1 MIGRRKIRFDGDS
14 EWVSISDLM
23 SGLMVIFLF
32 FAVSYMYDVQQNQKR
47 IQRIAVAY
55 RDLQT
60 ALYEDLLHEFKD
72 DLPRW
77 KATLDRETLA
87 IRFGE
92 PDVLFQVGRADVS
105 SRFQDI
111 LSDFFPRYIRII
123 ASDTYRE
130 NVEEIRIEGHTS
142 SEWLYHVT
150 QDEAYFLNMML
161 SQDRTRSV
169 LHFCLDLLGERKNK
183 IWVRGHI
190 TANGLSASQPI
201 LTSDGHE
208 DLVRSRRVEFRTR
221 TNAEKKVVEIIQEME
236 GKSKR

>member
-1 MIGRRKIRFDGDS
+1 MIGRRKIRSDGDS

-32 FAVSYMYDVQQNQKR
+32 FAVSYMYDVQQNQNR
-47 IQRIAVAY
+47 VQRIAVAY

-60 ALYEDLLHEFKD
+60 ALYEDLLREFKD

-77 KATLDRETLA
+77 KATLDRETLS

-92 PDVLFQVGRADVS
+92 PDVLFQVGSADVS

-111 LSDFFPRYIRII
+111 LGDFFPRYIRII
-123 ASDTYRE
+123 ASDAYRE

-142 SEWLYHVT
+142 SEWLIHVT
-150 QDEAYFLNMML
+150 QNDAYFFNMKL

-169 LHFCLDLLGERKNK
+169 LHY
-183 IWVRGHI
+183 VRRE
-190 TANGLSASQPI
+190 T
-201 LTSDGHE
+201 
-208 DLVRSRRVEFRTR
+208 
-221 TNAEKKVVEIIQEME
+221 
-236 GKSKR
+236 

>member
-1 MIGRRKIRFDGDS
+1 MIGRRKIRFDTDS
-14 EWVSISDLM
+14 EWISISDLM

-60 ALYEDLLHEFKD
+60 DLYEDLLREFED

-92 PDVLFQVGRADVS
+92 PDVLFQVGSSEVS
-105 SRFQDI
+105 ERFQDI

-123 ASDTYRE
+123 ASEEYRG
-130 NVEEIRIEGHTS
+130 NIEEIRIEGHTS
-142 SEWLYHVT
+142 SEWMHHVS
-150 QDEAYFLNMML
+150 QDEAYFLNMKL

-169 LHFCLDLLGERKNK
+169 LHFCLDMLGEQASKH
-183 IWVRGHI
+183 WVRDHI
-190 TANGLSASQPI
+190 TANGLSSSQPI
-201 LTSDGHE
+201 LTGNGEE
-208 DLVRSRRVEFRTR
+208 DLARSRRVEFRTR

-236 GKSKR
+236 GQ

>member
-1 MIGRRKIRFDGDS
+1 MIGKRPTRYDGDS

-47 IQRIAVAY
+47 VQRIAVAY

-60 ALYEDLLHEFKD
+60 ALYEDLLWEFQD

-77 KATLDRETLA
+77 KATLNRETLA

-92 PDVLFQVGRADVS
+92 PDVLFRAGSSEVS
-105 SRFQDI
+105 TRFQDI
-111 LSDFFPRYIRII
+111 LGEFFPRYIRII
-123 ASDTYRE
+123 ASDVYRE
-130 NVEEIRIEGHTS
+130 NVQEIRIEGHTS
-142 SEWLYHVT
+142 SEWLPEVS
-150 QDEAYFLNMML
+150 QDEAYFLNMKL

-169 LHFCLDLLGERKNK
+169 LHFCLHLLGGAESKS
-183 IWVRGHI
+183 WVQDHI
-190 TANGLSASQPI
+190 TANGLSSSQPI
-201 LTSDGHE
+201 LMANGLE
-208 DLVRSRRVEFRTR
+208 DKVRSRRVEFKTR

-236 GKSKR
+236 GM

>member
-1 MIGRRKIRFDGDS
+1 MIGKRKTRFEGDS
-14 EWVSISDLM
+14 EWISISDLM

-32 FAVSYMYDVQQNQKR
+32 FAVSYMYDVQQSQKR

-60 ALYEDLLHEFKD
+60 ALYEDLLREFED

-92 PDVLFQVGRADVS
+92 PDVLFRVGSADVS
-105 SRFQDI
+105 ARFQDI

-123 ASDTYRE
+123 ASDDYRE
-130 NVEEIRIEGHTS
+130 NIEEIRIEGHTS
-142 SEWLYHVT
+142 SEWLYNVS
-150 QDEAYFLNMML
+150 QDEAYFFNMKL

-169 LHFCLDLLGERKNK
+169 LHFCLQVLNGRTHKG
-183 IWVRGHI
+183 WVRDHI
-190 TANGLSASQPI
+190 TANGLSSSQPI
-201 LTSDGHE
+201 LMADGVE
-208 DLVRSRRVEFRTR
+208 DMARSRRVEFRTR

-236 GKSKR
+236 GR

>member
-1 MIGRRKIRFDGDS
+1 
-14 EWVSISDLM
+14 
-23 SGLMVIFLF
+23 MVIFLF
-32 FAVSYMYDVQQNQKR
+32 FAVSYMYDVQQNQNR
-47 IQRIAVAY
+47 VQRIAVAY

-60 ALYEDLLHEFKD
+60 ALYEDLLREFED

-77 KATLDRETLA
+77 KATLDRETLS

-92 PDVLFQVGRADVS
+92 PDVLFQVGSADVA

-123 ASDTYRE
+123 ASDAYRE

-142 SEWLYHVT
+142 SEWLINVT
-150 QDEAYFLNMML
+150 KNDAYFFNMKL

-169 LHFCLDLLGERKNK
+169 LHFCLDLLSENERK
-183 IWVRGHI
+183 IWVRSHI
-190 TANGLSASQPI
+190 TANGLSSSQPI
-201 LTSDGHE
+201 LIAGGVE
-208 DLVRSRRVEFRTR
+208 DLARSRRVEFRTR

-236 GKSKR
+236 GM

>member
-47 IQRIAVAY
+47 IKRIAVAY
-55 RDLQT
+55 KDLQT
-60 ALYEDLLHEFKD
+60 DLYEDLLREFQE
-72 DLPRW
+72 DLLRW
-77 KATLDRETLA
+77 RATLDRETLP

-92 PDVLFQVGRADVS
+92 PDVLFQVGSADVS
-105 SRFQDI
+105 LRFKDI

-123 ASDTYRE
+123 ALDEYRD
-130 NVEEIRIEGHTS
+130 NIEEIRIEGHTS
-142 SEWLYHVT
+142 SEWHFRVT
-150 QDEAYFLNMML
+150 SDEAYFLNMKL

-169 LHFCLDLLGERKNK
+169 LHYCLDLLGERKGK
-183 IWVRGHI
+183 IWVRDHI
-190 TANGLSASQPI
+190 TANGLSASQPV
-201 LTSDGHE
+201 LTSAGQE
-208 DLVRSRRVEFRTR
+208 DFVQSRRVEFRTR

-236 GKSKR
+236 GL

>member
-1 MIGRRKIRFDGDS
+1 MIGRRKIRFDSDS

-32 FAVSYMYDVQQNQKR
+32 FAVSYMYDVQQSQKR

-60 ALYEDLLHEFKD
+60 ALYEDLLREFQD

-77 KATLDRETLA
+77 TATLDRETLA

-92 PDVLFQVGRADVS
+92 PDVLFQVGSADVS
-105 SRFQDI
+105 ERFQDI

-123 ASDTYRE
+123 ESDDYRE

-142 SEWLYHVT
+142 SEWLHHVT
-150 QDEAYFLNMML
+150 QEEAYFFNMKL

-169 LHFCLDLLGERKNK
+169 LHFCLDVLGDKQNK
-183 IWVRGHI
+183 EWVRDHI
-190 TANGLSASQPI
+190 TANGLSSSQPI
-201 LTSDGHE
+201 LNLDGRE
-208 DLVRSRRVEFRTR
+208 DLARSRRVEFRTR
-221 TNAEKKVVEIIQEME
+221 TNAEKKVVEIIREME
-236 GKSKR
+236 GR